1 MEGEAEADGDCFTPL
16 TPGCENDVGGRFIL
30 GGWAAVLETAVAMV
44 WGERAGGG
52 GGKGGERKERSW
64 SSQQSHNGQPGGG
77 ALIGRDHKDRRQTA
91 ISVE

>member
-52 GGKGGERKERSW
+52 GKGGERKERSW

>member
-52 GGKGGERKERSW
+52 EGRGEKGTELVVTTIAQRAARRWRPNRSR
-64 SSQQSHNGQPGGG
+64 SQGS
-77 ALIGRDHKDRRQTA
+77 
-91 ISVE
+91 

>member
-52 GGKGGERKERSW
+52 GGREGKERNGAGRHNNRTTG
-64 SSQQSHNGQPGGG
+64 SQEVAP
-77 ALIGRDHKDRRQTA
+77 
-91 ISVE
+91 